1 MAPVSCDRIISLV
14 AANREIRNE
23 FWVATLE
30 YKLKDFLVMIF
41 GFITMQ
47 LWKCNQRVTFIFS
60 SPVKAIS

>member
-30 YKLKDFLVMIF
+30 YKLKDFFSDDIWFHHNAIVE
-41 GFITMQ
+41 MQ
-47 LWKCNQRVTFIFS
+47 SARHLHFLLTS
-60 SPVKAIS
+60 EGH